1 MKKFHS
7 LRFSILIIALFFLF
21 SASKGKDK
29 EGNNYYTIQE
39 CLDSNF
45 IQVKVIGAGGYQE
58 ECVKISVK
66 NISSQELKIK
76 LEPGRRLISDD
87 STVQDILIVKEK
99 LFLLAVGKTFEFKGY
114 GFCCQNHNSAPGKDS
129 AFSIGFIENE
139 KFVKLANVIN
149 ENNFPAN
156 AIQHAIWVLSD
167 SISFSS
173 VRADN
178 MADIL
183 PLRKTLAQILNI
195 EIPWYTLSYVEDT
208 ARLFSDR
215 PKIISGSFKYYVKNN
230 SVITINVRNSNG
242 QIIKVY
248 VKEIAKNPGT
258 YVFYLNENVTNW
270 RKGKYSIFVY
280 SDYSNIILKKEFVL

>member
-1 MKKFHS
+1 MKKISTIFLS
-7 LRFSILIIALFFLF
+7 ISILTFLLSF
-21 SASKGKDK
+21 TPSKNKNDVD
-29 EGNNYYTIQE
+29 YYTIQE

-45 IQVKVIGAGGYQE
+45 IKVDVKGAGGYQE
-58 ECVKISVK
+58 ECVMLSVR
-66 NISSQELKIK
+66 NISSKNLKIK

-87 STVQDILIVKEK
+87 STVQDILIVKER
-99 LFLLAVGKTFEFKGY
+99 LFLLAIDETFNFNGY
-114 GFCCQNHNSAPGKDS
+114 GFCCQSHNSAPRIDS
-129 AFSIGFIENE
+129 AYDIGYVENE
-139 KFVKLANVIN
+139 DFVKLANVIN
-149 ENNFPAN
+149 ENNFPVN

-178 MADIL
+178 MKDIL

-195 EIPWYTLSYVEDT
+195 EIPWYTISYVEDT

-215 PKIISGSFKYYVKNN
+215 PKIIKGNFKYYVKNN

-242 QIIKVY
+242 QIVKVF
-248 VKEIAKNPGT
+248 VNEIAKNPGT
-258 YVFYLNENVTNW
+258 YEFYLNENVVNW